1 MNQTAIRNAAV
12 SLGASLVEPSKFLDG
27 VYETL
32 GILNTKSELKSTL
45 KKYTIPQLKL
55 IARAHRITKS
65 FTGWRKADYIE
76 RISQLLSACFRSMDD
91 HNIHTHYNGAELVYM
106 KRTQGI
112 TPDEIRKFPM
122 YVNDSN
128 TCCYILPDGTKET
141 PNPAAQE
148 DEPTEVE
155 VKAIKSEPKEYEFN
169 NLTKIFGVVDG
180 LVPFKFLHDTPEYD
194 EFERKARSK
203 MNSMEYWLACIL
215 SDVFNNK
222 PEAKLLRIKSETVK
236 ILKEFAAIVLKKPEK
251 MPKRKAELSE
261 VIYAVYRKYE
271 EYLSAK
277 SDAGSKIARVRTIR
291 GTEADVQYR
300 VIEADDLIVSTL
312 ETGTPNPEYPQELQP
327 RQRDREAN
335 CQQVNDMVN
344 NLVPEL
350 LGENPLASDGAPIIG
365 SDLVVE
371 SGNGRV
377 MAIKQAYKRGKAKDY
392 RSWLKKNA
400 KKFGINPK
408 KITKMKNPVLVRE
421 RISEV
426 DRIKFTS
433 EANESS
439 TAQMSA
445 SENAINDAKKITNAM
460 LAEYDIEK
468 PLAANMS
475 FMQSFLELISRNER
489 GNLLQSD
496 GRISRSGF
504 ERVQNALTAKAYN
517 DTNIINRLS
526 EIFDDDIKSVSSA
539 LIQAAPK
546 IAILQNSGIRPEHA
560 ISSDIMQAANILVN
574 LRQSGQSVAE
584 YLGTLSMFDD
594 VTPEAQKL
602 LKFFDDNKRSAKR
615 IAQGLINYAEG
626 AMNEAKQGQA
636 VIFADSVR
644 TKGQILDEAIK
655 PEPQVLIFGG
665 TLQTKPQVKSQRR
678 RIKVCC

>member
-1 MNQTAIRNAAV
+1 MNQTAIRNAAI
-12 SLGASLVEPSKFLDG
+12 SLGASLVVPSEFLGG
-27 VYETL
+27 VYEKL
-32 GILNTKSELKSTL
+32 GLLNTKSELEATL
-45 KKYTIPQLKL
+45 KKYTIPQLKQ

-76 RISQLLSACFRSMDD
+76 RISQLLSACFRAMDD

-106 KRTQGI
+106 KRTQGV
-112 TPDEIRKFPM
+112 TPGEIRQFPT

-128 TCCYILPDGTKET
+128 KYCYILPDGTKET
-141 PNPAAQE
+141 PNPDARE
-148 DEPTEVE
+148 DETAEVE
-155 VKAIKSEPKEYEFN
+155 TKKVEPTPKEYEFN
-169 NLTKIFGVVDG
+169 DLTKIFKTVDG
-180 LVPFKFLHDTPEYD
+180 LVPFKFLRDTPEYD

-215 SDVFNNK
+215 SDVVNNK

-236 ILKEFAAIVLKKPEK
+236 ILKEFAGIVLKTPEK
-251 MPKRKAELSE
+251 MPKKKADLSE
-261 VIYAVYRKYE
+261 IIFAVYRKYE

-277 SDAGSKIARVRTIR
+277 SNAGSKIARVRTIR

-300 VIEADDLIVSTL
+300 VVEAEDLIVSTL
-312 ETGTPNPEYPQELQP
+312 ENGTPNPEYPQDLQP
-327 RQRDREAN
+327 RQRNREGSR
-335 CQQVNDMVN
+335 QQVNNMAN

-377 MAIKQAYKRGKAKDY
+377 MAIKQAYKRGKAKAY
-392 RSWLKKNA
+392 RTWLKKNA
-400 KKFGINPK
+400 EKFGINPK
-408 KITKMKNPVLVRE
+408 RIAKMKNPVLVRE

-426 DRIKFTS
+426 DRVKFTS

-445 SENAINDAKKITNAM
+445 SENAFNDAKKMTNAM

-468 PLAANMS
+468 PLAANTS
-475 FMQSFLELISRNER
+475 FMQSFLELISGNER

-517 DTNIINRLS
+517 DTSIINRLS

-560 ISSDIMQAANILVN
+560 ISSDIMQASNILVN
-574 LRQSGQSVAE
+574 LRQSGQSVGE

-602 LKFFDDNKRSAKR
+602 LKFFDENKRSSKR
-615 IAQGLINYAEG
+615 IAQGLINYAES

-636 VIFADSVR
+636 VLFEDSIR

-655 PEPQVLIFGG
+655 VEPQILIFGG
-665 TLQTKPQVKSQRR
+665 TLQPKPRVKSQRR